1 MTEVSGSSSTANT
14 LYYNIID
21 KQEATYIEHQL
32 PCLNLHHLHTRAYSS
47 GKPSPFNEEAVNSNL
62 FDKAKATPL
71 PSEEAGEA
79 AERLAAEP
87 STAGGH
93 QSDYRDV

>member
-1 MTEVSGSSSTANT
+1 M
-14 LYYNIID
+14 
-21 KQEATYIEHQL
+21 
-32 PCLNLHHLHTRAYSS
+32 NLMLLSRAYSS

-71 PSEEAGEA
+71 PSVEAGEA

-87 STAGGH
+87 STAGRQKLYCGVF
-93 QSDYRDV
+93 QSSKLSSRYSWMRFMLNSGLAKKISK